1 MAFEMNVTNS
11 SEGFVCL
18 GAQSCPELLETY
30 TGDFPSWVYHLGS
43 GSHSETK
50 QIVLYG
56 KI

>member
-18 GAQSCPELLETY
+18 GAQICPEQLETY